1 MYPLLISPEDLHQL
15 ATSGPPPLVFDCS
28 FDLND
33 AEAGASQHQQA
44 RIPGAIH
51 AHLDQ
56 HLSDKSHP
64 SGAQAGRH
72 PLPSKERF
80 CAWLRGQGLGRDQQ
94 VVVYDRQGANYC
106 GRLWWM
112 LKWCGHDAVAVLDG
126 GLQAWEA
133 AGLSLE
139 SGPDNGHRQPAAD
152 AFQERASLVRTVDTA
167 EIAARLGSPDMTI
180 LDARAAPRFRGEIE
194 PLDPEAG
201 HIPGAF
207 NRPFGQNLDTNGRFK
222 TPEQLK
228 KEFGDLL
235 AGRDSASVVHH
246 CGSGVSALPNLLGMA
261 VAGFGLSALYPG
273 SWSAWSNTPG
283 TPRAKSWCAAPEME
297 A

>member
-1 MYPLLISPEDLHQL
+1 MYPLLISAEDLRHL
-15 ATSGPPPLVFDCS
+15 STSDQPPLVFDCS
-28 FDLND
+28 FELND
-33 AEAGASQHQQA
+33 ANAGASQYRQK

-56 HLSDKSHP
+56 HLSDKRHP

-72 PLPSKERF
+72 PLPSRGQF
-80 CAWLRGQGLGRDQQ
+80 CVWLREQGLAQDQQ

-112 LKWCGHDAVAVLDG
+112 IKWCGHDAVAVLDG

-133 AGLSLE
+133 AGFELE
-139 SGPDNGHRQPAAD
+139 SGPDTTARQPATHP
-152 AFQERASLVRTVDTA
+152 FKEQTSLVRTVDST
-167 EIAARLGSPDMTI
+167 EIAANMGSPDLTI
-180 LDARAAPRFRGEIE
+180 LDARATPRFRGEVE

-201 HIPGAF
+201 HIPGAL
-207 NRPFGQNLDTNGRFK
+207 NRPFSLNLDANGRFK
-222 TPEQLK
+222 SPGQLK
-228 KEFGDLL
+228 AEFEQLL
-235 AGRDSASVVHH
+235 AGRDPRGVVHH

-261 VAGFGLSALYPG
+261 VAGLGLSALYPG

-283 TPRAKSWCAAPEME
+283 TPRAKS
-297 A
+297 